1 MNEVL
6 LARRKNPTVKIT
18 ARETCSILVD
28 HVTKVTA
35 HKRTILE
42 KGLLEAASL
51 EETARKEFQASLRER
66 AMKLRGKLDH
76 ATIVA
81 YDVGALRK

>member
-6 LARRKNPTVKIT
+6 LARRSNPSAKIT
-18 ARETCSILVD
+18 ARETCSVLVD
-28 HVTKVTA
+28 HVMKVTSN
-35 HKRTILE
+35 KRTVLE

-51 EETARKEFQASLRER
+51 EETARKDFQASLKER
-66 AMKLRGKLDH
+66 ATKLRGKLDH

-81 YDVGALRK
+81 YEVGQLRK